1 MENFSAPSKAMSWR
15 TVYSPALFQMI
26 NQVRNSRAKVAMIT
40 VVNDYMGGIMCDW
53 LVFVH
58 CVRMPIVVLVVSEN
72 PDFIQRVDTWS

>member
-1 MENFSAPSKAMSWR
+1 MSWR